1 MTDNLIGQEQAV
13 KLLQRAVALK
23 RIAPAYLFVGTAGIG
38 KSLAAKS
45 FTELILC
52 AEIAKNKHLSIQKR
66 LQTKNHPDF
75 LWVVPTYLHQ
85 GELVTEAKAAEIGL
99 KRKSPPQ
106 IRIEQIR
113 EIAQFVS
120 RPPLESSR
128 LVVVIEEA
136 HTMAESAA
144 NALLKTLE
152 EPGKATIILI
162 APDANS
168 LLPTLVSRCQQI
180 KFNSLSHTDL
190 AKVLQKNGYGEI
202 IEDPHIMAI
211 AQGSPGK
218 AIAAFDR
225 LKTIPENLHQQL
237 LQVPQNPLAALQL
250 AKAITQELD
259 TPTQLWLIDYLQYYY
274 WQLNRQTQIMEQL
287 SKTRQY
293 LLSYVQPRLVWE
305 CTLLNILHQYN
316 KSRLG

>member
-1 MTDNLIGQEQAV
+1 MAHNLIGQEQAV
-13 KLLQRAVALK
+13 NLLRRAVALK
-23 RIAPAYLFVGTAGIG
+23 RIAPSYLFVGSTGIG
-38 KSLAAKS
+38 KSLAARN
-45 FTELILC
+45 FTELIFC
-52 AEIAKNKHLSIQKR
+52 QDVTENKYLSIQKR
-66 LQTKNHPDF
+66 LQTKNYPDF
-75 LWVVPTYLHQ
+75 LWVAPTYLYQ
-85 GELVTEAKAAEIGL
+85 GELVTEAKAVEIGL

-120 RPPLESSR
+120 RPPLEASR

-162 APDANS
+162 APDTNS

-180 KFNSLSHTDL
+180 KFKSLAHKDL
-190 AKVLQKNGYGEI
+190 IKVLQKNGYGEI
-202 IEDPHIMAI
+202 LEHPNIMAI
-211 AQGSPGK
+211 AQGSPGE

-225 LKTIPENLHQQL
+225 LKTIPEDLHQQL
-237 LQVPQNPLAALQL
+237 LQVPQNTLAALQL
-250 AKAITQELD
+250 AKTITQELD
-259 TPTQLWLIDYLQYYY
+259 TNTQLWLIDYLQYHY
-274 WQLNRQTQIMEQL
+274 WQLKRKTQIMEQL

-305 CTLLNILHQYN
+305 CTLLNILHQYD
-316 KSRLG
+316 KS

>member
-23 RIAPAYLFVGTAGIG
+23 RIAPAYLFAGTPGIG
-38 KSLAAKS
+38 KSLAARS
-45 FTELILC
+45 FAQLIFC
-52 AEIAKNKHLSIQKR
+52 HDVAENKHFSIHKR
-66 LQTKNHPDF
+66 LQTGNYPDF
-75 LWVVPTYLHQ
+75 LWVMPTYLHQ

-128 LVVVIEEA
+128 LVVIIEDA

-152 EPGKATIILI
+152 EPGKAVIILI

-168 LLPTLVSRCQQI
+168 LLSTLVSRCQQI
-180 KFNSLSHTDL
+180 KFNSLSQTDL
-190 AKVLQKNGYGEI
+190 TKVLQDNGYGEI
-202 IEDPHIMAI
+202 LEYPNIMAI

-225 LKTIPENLHQQL
+225 LKTIPEGLHQKL
-237 LQVPQNPLAALQL
+237 LQVPQNSLAALQL

-259 TPTQLWLIDYLQYYY
+259 TQTQLWLIDYLQYYY
-274 WQLNRQTQIMEQL
+274 WQLKRKVEVLEKL
-287 SKTRQY
+287 SKARQY

-305 CTLLNILHQYN
+305 CTLLNILHQYD

>member
-1 MTDNLIGQEQAV
+1 MTNNLIGQEQAV
-13 KLLQRAVALK
+13 KLLQRAVELK
-23 RIAPAYLFVGTAGIG
+23 RIAPAYLFVGAAGIG
-38 KSLAAKS
+38 KSLAAKN

-52 AEIAKNKHLSIQKR
+52 ADLAKNKHFSVQKR
-66 LQTKNHPDF
+66 LQTRNHPDLF
-75 LWVVPTYLHQ
+75 WVLPTYLHQ
-85 GELVTEAKAAEIGL
+85 GQLITETQAAEIGL
-99 KRKSPPQ
+99 KRKAPPQ

-120 RPPLESSR
+120 RPPLEASR
-128 LVVVIEEA
+128 LVVIIEDA
-136 HTMAESAA
+136 QTMAESAA

-180 KFNSLSHTDL
+180 KFNSLSQTDL
-190 AKVLQKNGYGEI
+190 AKVLQENGYTEI
-202 IEDPHIMAI
+202 LEHPQIMAI

-218 AIAAFDR
+218 AIYSFNQ
-225 LKTIPENLHQQL
+225 LKQIPESLHQQL
-237 LQVPQNPLAALQL
+237 LQFPNNALAALQL
-250 AKAITQELD
+250 AKKITQELD
-259 TPTQLWLIDYLQYYY
+259 TQTQLWLVDYLQYYY
-274 WQLNRQTQIMEQL
+274 WQLGRKTQILEHL

-305 CTLLNILHQYN
+305 CTLLSLMGNSN
-316 KSRLG
+316 N

>member
-1 MTDNLIGQEQAV
+1 MTNNLIGQEQAV

-23 RIAPAYLFVGTAGIG
+23 RIAPAYLFVGATGIG

-45 FTELILC
+45 FTKLILC
-52 AEIAKNKHLSIQKR
+52 AELPENKHLSIQKR
-66 LQTKNHPDF
+66 LQTENHPDF

-113 EIAQFVS
+113 AIAQFVS
-120 RPPLESSR
+120 RPPLEASR

-180 KFNSLSHTDL
+180 KFKSLAQTDL
-190 AKVLQKNGYGEI
+190 IKVLQKNDYGEI

-218 AIAAFDR
+218 AIAAFNQ
-225 LKTIPENLHQQL
+225 LKTIPEDLHQQL
-237 LQVPQNPLAALQL
+237 LQIPQNTLAALQL

-259 TPTQLWLIDYLQYYY
+259 TQTQLWLIDYLQYHH
-274 WQLNRQTQIMEQL
+274 WQLGRKTKIMEQL

-305 CTLLNILHQYN
+305 CTLLNILHQYD